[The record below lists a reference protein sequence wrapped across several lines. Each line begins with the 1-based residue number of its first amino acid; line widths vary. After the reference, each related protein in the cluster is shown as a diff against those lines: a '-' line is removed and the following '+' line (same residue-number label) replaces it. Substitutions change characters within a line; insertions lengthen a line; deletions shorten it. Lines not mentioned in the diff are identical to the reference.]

1 MVNLAVSLG
10 KLNLKNPV
18 ILASG
23 TCGYGREISPYLDLN
38 KVGAITVKG
47 LSYYPFP
54 GILLLDYEVYAGVLN
69 SIGLENKGVYD
80 FIQEDLPFLSS
91 FDTRLLVNIWGETAN
106 EFVQVAQELDR
117 FERVDALELNVSC
130 PNMERGGAVFV
141 LTWKF

>member
-1 MVNLAVSLG
+1 M
-10 KLNLKNPV
+10 
-18 ILASG
+18 
-23 TCGYGREISPYLDLN
+23 
-38 KVGAITVKG
+38 KG
-47 LSYYPFP
+47 LSYYPFSGNP
-54 GILLLDYEVYAGVLN
+54 PPRLREVYAGVLN

-130 PNMERGGAVFV
+130 PNTVSYTHLR
-141 LTWKF
+141 